1 MATKEKIK
9 HGNVEY
15 TYVFKSIHKF
25 ARLSP
30 FKARYIMDAIRFKP
44 VNEALTLLK
53 FTNRRSATFVD
64 KVLRSAIANAIDFG
78 ERKTV
83 TIPVES
89 LMVKTA
95 IADEGP
101 RLKRWRAR
109 SKGIANP
116 IIKRSSHLLIEV
128 GLPKKDAEEL
138 EKTDEISGKIKD
150 TKDEL
155 DKIKDKIGDEVEE
168 TTEETE
174 AAEETETTEETT
186 ETDEAK
192 AEAPETD
199 EAHETV
205 EKTDEAEADE
215 PIEEENKVKKVKKT
229 AKPGKNSKE
238 KKDK

>member
-15 TYVFKSIHKF
+15 TYVFRSLHRF

-89 LMVKTA
+89 LIVKTA

-116 IIKRSSHLLIEV
+116 IIKRSSHLVIEV
-128 GLPKKDAEEL
+128 GLPKKDAEKL
-138 EKTDEISGKIKD
+138 EKADEISSKIKG
-150 TKDEL
+150 TKKDL
-155 DKIKDKIGDEVEE
+155 DKIKEKLGDDAVDETDE
-168 TTEETE
+168 TTEETDE
-174 AAEETETTEETT
+174 VTEETEVTEEIKT
-186 ETDEAK
+186 
-192 AEAPETD
+192 EAPETD
-199 EAHETV
+199 DA
-205 EKTDEAEADE
+205 KTDTE
-215 PIEEENKVKKVKKT
+215 PEESIEEEKKEEKK
-229 AKPGKNSKE
+229 SKD

>member
-89 LMVKTA
+89 LIVKTA

-128 GLPKKDAEEL
+128 GLPKKDADEL
-138 EKTDEISGKIKD
+138 AKADEISSKIKD
-150 TKDEL
+150 SKKDL
-155 DKIKDKIGDEVEE
+155 DKIQDKLGDEAVDE
-168 TTEETE
+168 TTEEWPTVGNY
-174 AAEETETTEETT
+174 TLTEENYNNAMGYPILDSTNSWMRVRDIWIDAAGVAST
-186 ETDEAK
+186 I
-192 AEAPETD
+192 APDIT
-199 EAHETV
+199 HGL
-205 EKTDEAEADE
+205 
-215 PIEEENKVKKVKKT
+215 PY
-229 AKPGKNSKE
+229 
-238 KKDK
+238 